1 MQDDTKVLLTE
12 ILLDPMYDYA
22 ATVARIDGSIPMHK
36 PRTPKEAE
44 YEFKTVIG
52 RTPAELLSQKE
63 FYDKIY
69 TSKYRPDFTQLTRL
83 NDIYFQEESLR
94 VWWGGRDEEKP
105 QLSFTLEPMN
115 YFLSIYKMHLIL
127 TPNLQ
132 NSKRTKMLMAS
143 KRPCLLSKDFI
154 TYLILTQE
162 EPTNGLGCLSI
173 KGFPFQPYTM
183 KGGFLISG
191 PFTFTRP

>member
-1 MQDDTKVLLTE
+1 
-12 ILLDPMYDYA
+12 MYDYA

-94 VWWGGRDEEKP
+94 VWWGGRDEEKT
-105 QLSFTLEPMN
+105 STLIYLRAYEL
-115 YFLSIYKMHLIL
+115 FLKY
-127 TPNLQ
+127 LQ
-132 NSKRTKMLMAS
+132 NAPNFNSELAEFKTYENAYGEQKALLAQQGFYNIFDPNTGRADQRTRLFEYKRLPISTLYDE
-143 KRPCLLSKDFI
+143 R
-154 TYLILTQE
+154 
-162 EPTNGLGCLSI
+162 
-173 KGFPFQPYTM
+173 
-183 KGGFLISG
+183 GFLISG